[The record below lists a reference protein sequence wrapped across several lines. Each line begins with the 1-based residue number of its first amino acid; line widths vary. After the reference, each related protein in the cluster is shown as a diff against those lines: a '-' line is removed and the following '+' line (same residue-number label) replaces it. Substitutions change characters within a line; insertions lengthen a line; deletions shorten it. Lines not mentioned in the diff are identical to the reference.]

1 MITKLQERRLQ
12 KIDGF
17 RFWGTQ
23 DEIKELH
30 ELMKMVASTSR
41 GQKLLSDLKQGHGK
55 IPTIDF
61 EIEEVAKLLSYSGC
75 FRENE
80 ISLVRIATFPE
91 MKPRV
96 KTKVKI
102 QMATVLAHELQHCIN
117 RQRDNQLFKNVG
129 NRDELIAA
137 QVMEETSALMT
148 EEQVGFEL
156 RAQNNLLENRYVYH
170 HPGAAKNVFRVVE
183 SPKDPMYIQYGG
195 KEIREGPIAHV
206 ETLKT
211 ALSGELGYINHYIR
225 KACRRI
231 KHFNR
236 NASCVAFRQNIEAY
250 LSYLQI
256 PMSFDDVMAYV
267 RTNRFSRQGRFVR
280 SFARVFGGLRQG
292 R

>member
-1 MITKLQERRLQ
+1 MSKLQEQQLQ

-30 ELMKMVASTSR
+30 ELMKMVVSTPC
-41 GQKLLSDLKQGHGK
+41 GQKLLLDLKRGRKMPEIAFESEEIAEAMNRAGCFCEGK
-55 IPTIDF
+55 I
-61 EIEEVAKLLSYSGC
+61 
-75 FRENE
+75 R
-80 ISLVRIATFPE
+80 LVRIAILPE

-102 QMATVLAHELQHCIN
+102 QMASTLAHELQHCIN
-117 RQRDNQLFKNVG
+117 LPRDNQLFKNAG

-137 QVMEETSALMT
+137 QVMEETSALIT
-148 EEQVGFEL
+148 ENQVGFEL
-156 RAQNNLLENRYVYH
+156 RAQNNLLENLYVYH

-195 KEIREGPIAHV
+195 KEIREERIAPA

-211 ALSGELGYINHYIR
+211 ALSGELGYINYYIR

-236 NASCVAFRQNIEAY
+236 NASSVAFRQNIEAY

-256 PMSFDDVMAYV
+256 PMSFDDVMAQV
-267 RTNRFSRQGRFVR
+267 RSNRFSRDGRFVR